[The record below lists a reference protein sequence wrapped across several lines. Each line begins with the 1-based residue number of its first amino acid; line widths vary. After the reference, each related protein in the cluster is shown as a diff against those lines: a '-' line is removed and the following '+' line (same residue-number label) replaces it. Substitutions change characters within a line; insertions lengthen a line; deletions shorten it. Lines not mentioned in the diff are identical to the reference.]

1 MIPRIF
7 VSYLKEDI
15 EFSEQI
21 QRLIYKLRTQGLS
34 VVTFDDIKLGARF
47 STYTKQIQECNFVL
61 CICTPKYK
69 ERADK
74 GECGKGIVTDS
85 VINQNDKSKF
95 FPVLII
101 GDEETSFPIW
111 ARDKKYI
118 DYRNESDEE
127 LMYFANA
134 VNKYVEAYE
143 SKYGCAGEASIL
155 ICNSDGT
162 SERRSVVCGFRTRD
176 TGDEY
181 LVYTDGVVDENGDVV
196 VHVSKIINDTELTT
210 IEDGI
215 EWERIKGIIWTLG
228 MDSDF
233 AKGDDLNES

>member
-69 ERADK
+69 EQADG
-74 GECGKGIVTDS
+74 GEYTGGVVTAS
-85 VINQNDKSKF
+85 IINQNDKSKF
-95 FPVLII
+95 FPVLIT
-101 GDEETSFPIW
+101 GDKETSFPIW

-127 LMYFANA
+127 LMYFANT
-134 VNKYVEAYE
+134 VNKYVGAYE
-143 SKYGCAGEASIL
+143 SQYGYVGEESIL
-155 ICNSDGT
+155 ICNPDGT
-162 SERRSVVCGFRTRD
+162 SERKNVICAFKDND
-176 TGDEY
+176 TGNEY
-181 LVYTDGVVDENGDVV
+181 LVYTESVVDEDGEVV
-196 VHVSKIINDTELTT
+196 VYVSKIINDAELTT
-210 IEDGI
+210 IEDEN
-215 EWERIKGIIWTLG
+215 EWERIKKFLWMLG
-228 MDSDF
+228 MDGDF
-233 AKGDDLNES
+233 SQEGDLDED